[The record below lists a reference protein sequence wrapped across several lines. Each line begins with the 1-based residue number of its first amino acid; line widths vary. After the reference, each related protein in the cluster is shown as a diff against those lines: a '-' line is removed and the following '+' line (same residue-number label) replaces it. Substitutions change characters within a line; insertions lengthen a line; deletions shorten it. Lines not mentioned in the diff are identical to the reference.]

1 MKELKIITK
10 KTLEDA
16 ADAIRTKAGTSD
28 PIAPEDFDDAIDA
41 IPTGTTP
48 TGTLSISSNG
58 TYDVTN
64 YASAEVNC
72 PSALMLGWTGD
83 HWESAG
89 EWTQLPS
96 GEGPTPVGRLAELS
110 VYEGGQE
117 HPIPAEGDVV
127 IVCGTSNGNHVIVAG
142 TVYSYEQGAEQENSL
157 LTITVAAMS
166 TH

>member
-48 TGTLSISSNG
+48 TGTLQISSNG

-64 YASAEVNC
+64 YASTAVNC
-72 PSALMLGWTGD
+72 PSALMIGWTGD
-83 HWESAG
+83 HWETAG
-89 EWTQLPS
+89 EWTELPS
-96 GEGPTPVGRLAELS
+96 EELPTPMGQLALLSVSEELS
-110 VYEGGQE
+110 
-117 HPIPAEGDVV
+117 PAPAEGDAV
-127 IVCGTSNGNHVIVAG
+127 IARGSHGGGGDVIVAG
-142 TVYSYEQGAEQENSL
+142 TVNNYVDGALS
-157 LTITVAAMS
+157 IMVAAMS
-166 TH
+166 SV

>member
-48 TGTLSISSNG
+48 TGTIQISSNG

-64 YASAEVNC
+64 YASAAV
-72 PSALMLGWTGD
+72 AV
-83 HWESAG
+83 
-89 EWTQLPS
+89 PS
-96 GEGPTPVGRLAELS
+96 GDPILVWEIPWPVESEVLQRVPQDEDPTIEGPMPL
-110 VYEGGQE
+110 
-117 HPIPAEGDVV
+117 DVTSYAQDGERAAV
-127 IVCGTSNGNHVIVAG
+127 IIFDNTHRTDFALVLGTCDATNHQMTDCIGVRFR
-142 TVYSYEQGAEQENSL
+142 TDQ
-157 LTITVAAMS
+157 
-166 TH
+166 